1 MSKPGTLSTGG
12 GDLKQKPQCP
22 RSLTSRCPR
31 TARVRL
37 PMATSAV
44 TTSTA
49 AGASVTTGSL
59 QAYEKK
65 QRGFGRL
72 NQGLIDRQQASKMRL
87 SIRFARSYATFS
99 RMIGS
104 IHPKSA
110 RIDVLRRLETT
121 RIAAFET
128 ALSHTQN
135 SVNFPFTTHL

>member
-1 MSKPGTLSTGG
+1 M
-12 GDLKQKPQCP
+12 
-22 RSLTSRCPR
+22 
-31 TARVRL
+31 RL
-37 PMATSAV
+37 PMATNAV

-135 SVNFPFTTHL
+135 SVNFPFTTHLQLSRRRQRLDARTAVFFSIADRSDLAPTLPR